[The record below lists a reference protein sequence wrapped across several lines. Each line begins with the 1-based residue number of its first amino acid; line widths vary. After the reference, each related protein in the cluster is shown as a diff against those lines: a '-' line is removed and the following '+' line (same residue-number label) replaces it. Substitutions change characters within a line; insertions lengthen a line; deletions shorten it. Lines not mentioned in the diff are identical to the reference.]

1 MRLEGKDDHSH
12 ILKTRI
18 HSFQPSGC
26 KMRCA
31 AQLNCTK
38 YHNEDNDNYIGKA
51 MRTGMEEVRSVML
64 KNVTSSTI
72 QWVKVLAMQI

>member
-1 MRLEGKDDHSH
+1 
-12 ILKTRI
+12 
-18 HSFQPSGC
+18 
-26 KMRCA
+26 MRCA

-38 YHNEDNDNYIGKA
+38 YHNEDNENYIGKA